1 MRSSGSF
8 TVSPCVRRHDARLR
22 PRRSATAF
30 GDGAVF
36 ALAPGKDAKENP
48 ETVSATHS
56 IGIAGKRNT

>member
-1 MRSSGSF
+1 
-8 TVSPCVRRHDARLR
+8 VRRHDARLR